1 MSHAHYFFAGLAA
14 LALSACIAGTSP
26 AADPIKIGF
35 AGSLSGDLAPYGL
48 PSLKA
53 VQLVVKEIND
63 QGGIQ
68 GRPIELLVE
77 DDACK
82 PELATNS
89 ATKLVVGGVKMVI
102 GHTCSGPTKAALPI
116 YQSAKVLV
124 ISPSATSPLLNQ
136 DGAYPFFFRTIATD
150 DVQAATQVKFALRT
164 LKAGK
169 IAVLHDKGDYG
180 KGLAEFAKSLIERSG
195 TAQVALFEGISP
207 GAVDYSAV
215 VQKIKRSDAEAVL
228 FGGYHPEASKL
239 VSQMRQKRLAIPFV
253 SDDGV
258 KNDTFIKVAGKD
270 AEGVYATGPADAS
283 DNPVTMAFR
292 EKFRHAEGAD
302 PGAFFDNA
310 VAAALALT
318 NAIAKSGSTDPEA
331 VARILRSHQV
341 ATPFGPL
348 VFDAKGE
355 PVGIGITLYQA
366 RNGQFVQV
374 R

>member
-1 MSHAHYFFAGLAA
+1 MSHAQFFLVGLAA
-14 LALSACIAGTSP
+14 LAFSACVAGTSW
-26 AADPIKIGF
+26 ASEPIKIGF

-48 PSLKA
+48 PPLKA
-53 VQLVVKEIND
+53 VQLVVKEINAK
-63 QGGIQ
+63 GGIQ
-68 GRPIELLVE
+68 GRPVELLVE

-89 ATKLVVGGVKMVI
+89 ATKLVAGGVRAVI
-102 GHTCSGPTKAALPI
+102 GHICSGPTKAALPI
-116 YQSAKVLV
+116 YQAAKVLV
-124 ISPSATSPLLNQ
+124 ISPSATSSLLNR
-136 DGAYPFFFRTIATD
+136 DGEYPFFFRTIAAD
-150 DVQAATQVKFALRT
+150 DVQAAAQVDFALHT

-180 KGLAEFAKSLIERSG
+180 KGLAEFAKALIERSG
-195 TAQVALFEGISP
+195 TAQVVLFEGITP

-215 VQKIKRSDAEAVL
+215 VQKIKRSGAEAVL

-239 VSQMRQKRLAIPFV
+239 VGQMRQKRLAIPFV

-283 DNPVTMAFR
+283 NNPVTKAYREQFR
-292 EKFRHAEGAD
+292 QAEGSD

-318 NAIAKSGSTDPEA
+318 NALAKAGSTDPEA
-331 VARILRSHQV
+331 VARILRSEEV
-341 ATPFGPL
+341 ATPFGPIK
-348 VFDAKGE
+348 FGAKGE
-355 PVGIGITLYQA
+355 PVGIGVTLYQA
-366 RNGQFVQV
+366 RDGQFVQV

>member
-1 MSHAHYFFAGLAA
+1 MSHAHFFFAGLVA
-14 LALSACIAGTSP
+14 LALSACVAGTALASES
-26 AADPIKIGF
+26 IKIGF

-48 PSLKA
+48 PPLMA
-53 VQLVVKEIND
+53 VQMVVKEIND

-68 GRPIELLVE
+68 GRPVALLVE

-89 ATKLVVGGVKMVI
+89 ATKLVAGGVKAVI

-116 YQSAKVLV
+116 YQAAKVLV
-124 ISPSATSPLLNQ
+124 ISPSATSALLNQ
-136 DGAYPFFFRTIATD
+136 DGEYPFFFRTIATD
-150 DVQAATQVKFALRT
+150 VVQAKTQVDFALQT

-180 KGLAEFAKSLIERSG
+180 KGLAEFARSLVERSG
-195 TAQVALFEGISP
+195 QAQVVLFEGVTP

-215 VQKIKRSDAEAVL
+215 VQKIKRSEAEAVL

-239 VSQMRQKRLAIPFV
+239 VGQMRQKRLAIPFV

-283 DNPVTMAFR
+283 DNPITKAFR
-292 EKFRHAEGAD
+292 EKFRQAQGTY

-318 NAIAKSGSTDPEA
+318 NAIAKAGSTDPEA
-331 VARILRSHQV
+331 VAPILRSEQV
-341 ATPFGPL
+341 ATPFGPIG
-348 VFDAKGE
+348 FDAKGE
-355 PVGIGITLYQA
+355 PVGIGVSLYQV